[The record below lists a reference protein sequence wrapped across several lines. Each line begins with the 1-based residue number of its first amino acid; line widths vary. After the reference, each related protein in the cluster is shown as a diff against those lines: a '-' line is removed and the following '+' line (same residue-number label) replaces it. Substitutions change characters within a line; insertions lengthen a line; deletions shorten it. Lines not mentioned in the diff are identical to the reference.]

1 MAAPKWR
8 GPPLRDA
15 GGDPRNCHKLASRDG
30 SYITKS
36 QAKGQE
42 FPKSLRARI
51 YDFIR
56 ENPGA
61 RFSDLERIRGVK
73 GTETLAFG
81 EKVIL
86 WSGLSAAAID
96 AIIDMLE
103 AKIID
108 ARGPA
113 LAQYL
118 RLPNGAR
125 AGVVSVP
132 SLPVLFEQTQ
142 PPQPHWFPAILFV
155 RDDWVGRADRS
166 RAS

>member
-1 MAAPKWR
+1 MRHKRKSPPAATGGAR
-8 GPPLRDA
+8 NRDCLEA
-15 GGDPRNCHKLASRDG
+15 VTSEISNRNRRPQG
-30 SYITKS
+30 ST
-36 QAKGQE
+36 
-42 FPKSLRARI
+42 KSLRARI
-51 YDFIR
+51 YDFILA
-56 ENPGA
+56 NPGA
-61 RFSDLERIRGVK
+61 RFSDLESIRGVK

-103 AKIID
+103 AKIIG

-113 LAQYL
+113 LAEYL
-118 RLPNGAR
+118 RLPDGTR

-155 RDDWVGRADRS
+155 RDDWVWRADQS